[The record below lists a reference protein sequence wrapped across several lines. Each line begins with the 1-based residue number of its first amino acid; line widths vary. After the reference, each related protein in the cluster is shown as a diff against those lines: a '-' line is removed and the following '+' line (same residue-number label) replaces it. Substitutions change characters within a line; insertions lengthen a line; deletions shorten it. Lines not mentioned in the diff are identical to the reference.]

1 MSKKDNIKAAAL
13 QILVDNGIHATPMS
27 AIAKAANTGMGTIYN
42 YYPTKEALI
51 NAIYLDIKE
60 REEKLLVAPHKKRSI
75 KSIFIHYYLTVT
87 NFYLEN
93 PDYFRFVNQLQSSP
107 IITPENK
114 AKGYQAI
121 QPVIE
126 MLKRGQQEGLI
137 KKMSIEEL
145 LQFIGG
151 ALLSHLA
158 WLIMRGGKPESGTT
172 HHNQI
177 ALVWDAIKK

>member
-1 MSKKDNIKAAAL
+1 MGKKENIKAAAL
-13 QILVDNGIHATPMS
+13 QILIDNGIHATPMS

-42 YYPTKEALI
+42 YYPTKETLI

-60 REEKLLVAPHKKRSI
+60 WEEALLTAPHRKRSI
-75 KSIFIHYYLTVT
+75 KSIFIHYYLAVT
-87 NFYLEN
+87 NFYLEHPN
-93 PDYFRFVNQLQSSP
+93 YFRFIHQLQSSP

-121 QPVIE
+121 QPVIA
-126 MLKRGQQEGLI
+126 MLERGQREGVI
-137 KKMSIEEL
+137 KKISIEEL

-151 ALLSHLA
+151 SLLSHLA
-158 WLIMRGGKPESGTT
+158 WLIMRGGKPEREVT
-172 HHNQI
+172 HQNQI